1 MPAEFDEYNG
11 NPLIVLKRDEN
22 DQYPFRFGVKKAQ
35 LILDNIDGIKKFVKE
50 NTK

>member
-35 LILDNIDGIKKFVKE
+35 LILDNIDSIKKFVKE